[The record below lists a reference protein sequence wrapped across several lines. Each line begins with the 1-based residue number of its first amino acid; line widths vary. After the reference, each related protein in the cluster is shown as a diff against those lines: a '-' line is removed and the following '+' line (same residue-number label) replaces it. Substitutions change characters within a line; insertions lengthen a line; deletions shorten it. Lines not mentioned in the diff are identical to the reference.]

1 MSSFKRIL
9 VTSALP
15 YANGPIHLGHLAGC
29 YLPADIYTR
38 YQRHR
43 GQDIIHI
50 CGTDENGVPITI
62 RAEQEGVSPQEIVDR
77 YYENIADSFQ
87 KFGISFDNFSRTS
100 LPIHHRMAQDFFN
113 KINQRGFI
121 QPRVVKQLYCDHC
134 QRFLA
139 DRYVQGTCPHCG
151 TPGAHGDQ
159 CERCSNMLEP
169 TLLKDPLCKICKGTP
184 RIRETKHW
192 FFRLD
197 AFQDRLKSWL
207 EDKNQWKANVK
218 EFTRGWLDEGLKPRA
233 ITRDLDWGVPVPL
246 KEAENKVLYVWFDA
260 PIGYISSTIE
270 WAQKRGQPD
279 LWKTYWLDEETR
291 LIHFIG
297 KDNIVFHA
305 LVWPATLMA
314 YQEYILP
321 EEIPANEFLNLEG
334 RKLSTSQ
341 NWAVWLPD
349 YLQEFSPDPLR
360 YCLAINAPENRDS
373 DFSWKD
379 FQAKNNGDLA
389 DVLGNFINRTLTF
402 LTKYFVSQIPRPG
415 SFDGED
421 QALIEAMNK
430 APSVVGDLLET
441 FQVKKALQEGMNL
454 ARLGNKYFND
464 QEPWKTRKE
473 NPQRCA
479 TTLYLCAQMLSSLSV
494 ILDPFLP
501 FSTEKLWKMLNQEE
515 SLSGLDWEQG
525 GELRLEAGH
534 HIGSLEILF
543 PKFEDQL
550 IERQI
555 EKLRQSAQQ
564 SPAGR

>member
-1 MSSFKRIL
+1 VSSFKRTL

-43 GQDIIHI
+43 RQDIIHI

-62 RAEQEGVSPQEIVDR
+62 RAEKEEVSPQEIVDR
-77 YYENIADSFQ
+77 YHQNIAESFQ
-87 KFGISFDNFSRTS
+87 QFGISFDNFSRTS
-100 LPIHHRMAQDFFN
+100 LPIHHRMAQEFFS
-113 KINQRGFI
+113 KINRLGFI
-121 QPRVVKQLYCDHC
+121 EPRVVKQLYCDHC

-139 DRYVQGTCPHCG
+139 DRYIEGTCPNCG
-151 TPGAHGDQ
+151 TPGARGDQ
-159 CERCSNMLEP
+159 CENCGHWLEP
-169 TLLKDPLCKICKGTP
+169 TSLVDPICKICNGTP
-184 RIRETKHW
+184 RVRKTKHW

-197 AFQDRLKSWL
+197 AFQDRLQTWL
-207 EDKNQWKANVK
+207 ADKTQWKSNVK

-233 ITRDLDWGVPVPL
+233 ITRDLQWGVPVPL
-246 KEAENKVLYVWFDA
+246 KEAQDKVLYVWFDA

-270 WAQKRGQPD
+270 WSQKRGQPD
-279 LWKTYWLDEETR
+279 LWKAYWLDEETR

-314 YQEYILP
+314 YDEYILP
-321 EEIPANEFLNLEG
+321 AEIPANEFLNMEG
-334 RKLSTSQ
+334 KQLSTSR

-373 DFSWKD
+373 DFTWTD
-379 FQAKNNGDLA
+379 FQSKNNGDLA

-402 LTKYFVSQIPRPG
+402 VTKYFDSQIPQPG
-415 SFDGED
+415 PFEGED
-421 QALIEAMNK
+421 QAVIEAIKK

-441 FQVKKALQEGMNL
+441 FQVKKALAECMNL

-464 QEPWKTRKE
+464 QEPWRTRRE
-473 NPQRCA
+473 DPQRCA
-479 TTLYLCAQMLSSLSV
+479 TTLHLCAQMLSSLSV
-494 ILDPFLP
+494 LFNPFLP
-501 FSTEKLWKMLNQEE
+501 FSTEKLWKMLNQDEA
-515 SLSGLDWEQG
+515 LSNLDWEQG
-525 GELRLEAGH
+525 GELRLGAGH
-534 HIGSLEILF
+534 RIGPLEILF
-543 PKFEDQL
+543 PKIEDQV

-555 EKLRQSAQQ
+555 EKLRQGAQQ
-564 SPAGR
+564 PPAGQ

>member
-1 MSSFKRIL
+1 

-62 RAEQEGVSPQEIVDR
+62 RAEKEGVSPQEIVDR
-77 YYENIADSFQ
+77 YYQNIAKSFQ
-87 KFGISFDNFSRTS
+87 QFGISFDNFSRTS
-100 LPIHHRMAQDFFN
+100 LPIHYRMAQDFFR

-121 QPRVVKQLYCDHC
+121 VPRVVKQLYCDHC

-139 DRYVQGTCPHCG
+139 DRYIEGTCPNCG
-151 TPGAHGDQ
+151 TPGARGDQ
-159 CERCSNMLEP
+159 CENCGHWLEP
-169 TLLKDPLCKICKGTP
+169 TSLVDPICKICNGTP
-184 RIRETKHW
+184 RVRETKHW

-197 AFQDRLKSWL
+197 AFQDKLQTWL
-207 EDKNQWKANVK
+207 AGKAQWKSNVK
-218 EFTRGWLDEGLKPRA
+218 EFTRGWLDDGLKPRA
-233 ITRDLDWGVPVPL
+233 ITRDLRWGVPVPL
-246 KEAENKVLYVWFDA
+246 EEAKDKVLYVWFDA

-270 WAQKRGQPD
+270 WAEKKGEPD
-279 LWKTYWLDEETR
+279 LWKKYWLDEETR

-314 YQEYILP
+314 YGEYILP
-321 EEIPANEFLNLEG
+321 EEIPANEFLNMEG
-334 RKLSTSQ
+334 KQLSTSR

-402 LTKYFVSQIPRPG
+402 LAKYFDSQIPQPG
-415 SFDGED
+415 PFEGED
-421 QALIEAMNK
+421 QAVIEAIK
-430 APSVVGDLLET
+430 RVPSVVGDLLET
-441 FQVKKALQEGMNL
+441 FQVKKALGECMNL

-473 NPQRCA
+473 NSRRCA
-479 TTLYLCAQMLSSLSV
+479 TTLHLCAQMLTCLS
-494 ILDPFLP
+494 IIFDPFLP
-501 FSTEKLWKMLNQEE
+501 FSMGKLWKMLNQEE
-515 SLSGLDWEQG
+515 SLPGMDWEQG
-525 GELRLEAGH
+525 REFRLGGGQP
-534 HIGSLEILF
+534 IGPLDILF
-543 PKFEDQL
+543 PKIEDRL
-550 IERQI
+550 IEQQI
-555 EKLRQSAQQ
+555 EKLRLGAQKP
-564 SPAGR
+564 PAGQ

>member
-1 MSSFKRIL
+1 MSSFKRTL

-43 GQDIIHI
+43 RQDIIHI

-62 RAEQEGVSPQEIVDR
+62 RAEKEEVSPQEIVDR
-77 YYENIADSFQ
+77 YHQNIAESFQ
-87 KFGISFDNFSRTS
+87 QFGISFDNFSRTS
-100 LPIHHRMAQDFFN
+100 LPIHHRMAQEFFS
-113 KINQRGFI
+113 KINRLGFI
-121 QPRVVKQLYCDHC
+121 EPRVVKQLYCDHC

-139 DRYVQGTCPHCG
+139 DRYIEGTCPNCG
-151 TPGAHGDQ
+151 TPGARGDQ
-159 CERCSNMLEP
+159 CENCGHWLEP
-169 TLLKDPLCKICKGTP
+169 TSLVDPICKICNGTP
-184 RIRETKHW
+184 RVRKTKHW

-197 AFQDRLKSWL
+197 AFQDRLQTWL
-207 EDKNQWKANVK
+207 ADKTQWKSNVK

-233 ITRDLDWGVPVPL
+233 ITRDLQWGVPVPL
-246 KEAENKVLYVWFDA
+246 KEAQDKVLYVWFDA

-270 WAQKRGQPD
+270 WSQKRGQPD
-279 LWKTYWLDEETR
+279 LWKAYWLDEETR

-314 YQEYILP
+314 YDEYILP
-321 EEIPANEFLNLEG
+321 AEIPANEFLNMEG
-334 RKLSTSQ
+334 KQLSTSR

-373 DFSWKD
+373 DFTWTD
-379 FQAKNNGDLA
+379 FQSKNNGDLA

-402 LTKYFVSQIPRPG
+402 VTKYFDSQIPQPG
-415 SFDGED
+415 PFEGED
-421 QALIEAMNK
+421 QAVIEAIKK

-441 FQVKKALQEGMNL
+441 FQVKKALAECMNL

-464 QEPWKTRKE
+464 QEPWRTRRE
-473 NPQRCA
+473 DPQRCA
-479 TTLYLCAQMLSSLSV
+479 TTLHLCAQMLSSLSV
-494 ILDPFLP
+494 LFNPFLP
-501 FSTEKLWKMLNQEE
+501 FSTEKLWKMLNQDEA
-515 SLSGLDWEQG
+515 LSNLDWEQG
-525 GELRLEAGH
+525 GELRLGAGH
-534 HIGSLEILF
+534 RIGPLEILF
-543 PKFEDQL
+543 PKIEDQV

-555 EKLRQSAQQ
+555 EKLRQGAQQ
-564 SPAGR
+564 PPAGQ